1 MGGLSGGKGKSNVP
15 CVGVS
20 IGIERLFSLM
30 EKKIEA
36 QKLKVK
42 TSGTVVYVISGQK
55 GQLEN
60 RVKILNELWKNN
72 IPAETSYK
80 PNPKLLTGKFM
91 EFWPNETQIYFIELQ
106 HCEQKCIPWAILFGS
121 EELENGKLKLRNVE
135 TRDEE
140 EISREDLASILSS
153 KTS

>member
-1 MGGLSGGKGKSNVP
+1 
-15 CVGVS
+15 
-20 IGIERLFSLM
+20 M

-72 IPAETSYK
+72 IAAETSYK
-80 PNPKLLTGKFM
+80 PNPKLLTGKFTDQTQ
-91 EFWPNETQIYFIELQ
+91 PDRTQIFL
-106 HCEQKCIPWAILFGS
+106 
-121 EELENGKLKLRNVE
+121 
-135 TRDEE
+135 
-140 EISREDLASILSS
+140 
-153 KTS
+153 

>member
-1 MGGLSGGKGKSNVP
+1 
-15 CVGVS
+15 
-20 IGIERLFSLM
+20 M

-80 PNPKLLTGKFM
+80 PNPKLLTGMLIARIK
-91 EFWPNETQIYFIELQ
+91 WTLVK
-106 HCEQKCIPWAILFGS
+106 HIL
-121 EELENGKLKLRNVE
+121 
-135 TRDEE
+135 
-140 EISREDLASILSS
+140 
-153 KTS
+153 

>member
-1 MGGLSGGKGKSNVP
+1 MKKNYELRVLKRFSGRYDGLVGGLSGGKGKSNVP

-80 PNPKLLTGKFM
+80 PNPKLLTGKVHGALV
-91 EFWPNETQIYFIELQ
+91 TRTRIKY
-106 HCEQKCIPWAILFGS
+106 IL
-121 EELENGKLKLRNVE
+121 
-135 TRDEE
+135 
-140 EISREDLASILSS
+140 
-153 KTS
+153 

>member
-1 MGGLSGGKGKSNVP
+1 MVSGRYDGLVGGLSGGKGKSNVP

-72 IPAETSYK
+72 IAAETSYK
-80 PNPKLLTGKFM
+80 PNPKLLTG
-91 EFWPNETQIYFIELQ
+91 EF
-106 HCEQKCIPWAILFGS
+106 
-121 EELENGKLKLRNVE
+121 
-135 TRDEE
+135 
-140 EISREDLASILSS
+140 LAP
-153 KTS
+153 KA

>member
-80 PNPKLLTGKFM
+80 PNPKLLTGKVHGAP
-91 EFWPNETQIYFIELQ
+91 PNKNQIYYIFYRTTT
-106 HCEQKCIPWAILFGS
+106 
-121 EELENGKLKLRNVE
+121 LRTEVYPMGNFV
-135 TRDEE
+135 R
-140 EISREDLASILSS
+140 
-153 KTS
+153 K